1 MELHDHATSTNQAKV
16 VQIGHVIILQT
27 LSPMV
32 VHALI
37 FTPRHTGRAFA
48 TKERSQKV
56 GGAVQKTYGD
66 LKENVKDELKKQR

>member
-1 MELHDHATSTNQAKV
+1 
-16 VQIGHVIILQT
+16 
-27 LSPMV
+27 MV

-48 TKERSQKV
+48 TRERSQKV

-66 LKENVKDELKKQR
+66 LKENVKDELKKQLSAVS

>member
-1 MELHDHATSTNQAKV
+1 MPASHGALPAHRSAKSYE
-16 VQIGHVIILQT
+16 

-37 FTPRHTGRAFA
+37 FTPRHTGRPFA

-66 LKENVKDELKKQR
+66 LKENVKDELKKQRQAVT